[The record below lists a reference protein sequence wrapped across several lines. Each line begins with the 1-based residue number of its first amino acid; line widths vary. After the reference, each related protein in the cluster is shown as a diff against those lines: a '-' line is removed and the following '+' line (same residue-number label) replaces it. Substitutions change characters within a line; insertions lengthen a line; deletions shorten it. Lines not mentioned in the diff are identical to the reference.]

1 METQLVKW
9 GNGQGIRI
17 PRKTMQELGINLN
30 DKLTLIVKDGKIIIE
45 KAFRH
50 RTLEERAAE
59 YGGKL
64 GPYSE
69 FDWGDPVG
77 REVW

>member
-1 METQLVKW
+1 MKAQLIKW
-9 GNGQGIRI
+9 GNGQGIRL
-17 PRKTMQELGINLN
+17 PKKLTQELGISVN
-30 DKLTLIVKDGKIIIE
+30 DDLRVSTENGKIIIE
-45 KAFRH
+45 KVFVH

-64 GPYSE
+64 GPYEE
-69 FDWGDPVG
+69 FNWGSKEG